1 MAPIGRRRKKRNRG
15 QGLSEQQNVM
25 ALPSSTRKRKAKSG
39 SLKRNLRLANGDVS
53 RRTQQLLGRRRRRF
67 GRRQLPTRRRRCHR
81 RPGCRVPA
89 RNADNSYDVDYDPPC
104 TGLLDRAGPV
114 PCWVPVTAVQ
124 TRKAGGSRRGRNTCR
139 LGSVEMWLSSKYF
152 EGPGTV
158 SIICEKLHMGHD
170 TVLHVLINVL
180 VCIREARRTGAAPC
194 GERWAQQGHAAGQCR

>member
-1 MAPIGRRRKKRNRG
+1 M
-15 QGLSEQQNVM
+15 
-25 ALPSSTRKRKAKSG
+25 RKAAPKSG
-39 SLKRNLRLANGDVS
+39 TYAWQTATYPGVRSNCSAGGGDGSAVGNSPHDAVAATAAPAVAFPLA
-53 RRTQQLLGRRRRRF
+53 
-67 GRRQLPTRRRRCHR
+67 
-81 RPGCRVPA
+81 A
-89 RNADNSYDVDYDPPC
+89 ADNSYDVDYDPPC